1 MEPPIARKDRKE
13 ILIHGKTLID
23 DYHYMRNKDS
33 EEVLNYLKAENAY
46 SEEQLAHTKDLQ
58 DTLFQEMKSRI
69 NETDQSHPYRW
80 GDYYYYTRTEEGKN
94 YPIYCRR
101 KTLDADEEVFLDV
114 NELAE
119 GKDFC
124 RVGDIG
130 FDSGHNILMYSVD
143 FSGYETYDIVFKDLR
158 TGQILEEKISG
169 VGGDFVVVRDYLY
182 YNELDEIHRTYTVR
196 RHKLGDKD
204 SNDDELFRED
214 DNRFFIYQYPSRD
227 KKFLLVF
234 ANGPDTTTAYYIDL
248 ENGGPI
254 TPFQGRKEGEE
265 FIIDHHEGYFYFTTN
280 RDAKNYKLCK
290 TPVTDTSEEN
300 WSVLLDHDL
309 NRKVETPSCFK
320 DYMVVFVRKGGF
332 RSILYLNY
340 TDESFEEVNLPEKI
354 YGIFPSEANK
364 LYDTQTY
371 RFHYSSLITPMSE
384 MEVNFSTGAVKTLKT
399 DVVNNFNRDDYAS
412 ERLYAEAEDGTKI
425 PISMAYKKDVKF
437 DGTAPLLLY
446 GYGSYG
452 ASIDPYFDAKRL
464 SLLDRGIIYC
474 IAHIRGGGE
483 LGRLWYEN
491 GKLAKKMNTFKDFI
505 ASAEYLIENK
515 YTSKDR
521 IAIWGGSAGGLLI
534 GATINLRPDLFK
546 AAIAQVPF
554 VDVINTMMDDSI
566 PLTTFEYKEWGNP
579 NIETEFEWM
588 YEYSPYDNVSDKEYP
603 NLLITGGLNDPRVH
617 VWEPAKWAA
626 KLRDHWKGSN
636 KLLVKINMGAGHSG
650 ASGRYDYMKETAF
663 YYAFIIDNIMS

>member
-1 MEPPIARKDRKE
+1 M
-13 ILIHGKTLID
+13 
-23 DYHYMRNKDS
+23 
-33 EEVLNYLKAENAY
+33 NY
-46 SEEQLAHTKDLQ
+46 S
-58 DTLFQEMKSRI
+58 
-69 NETDQSHPYRW
+69 
-80 GDYYYYTRTEEGKN
+80 
-94 YPIYCRR
+94 
-101 KTLDADEEVFLDV
+101 DA
-114 NELAE
+114 
-119 GKDFC
+119 
-124 RVGDIG
+124 
-130 FDSGHNILMYSVD
+130 
-143 FSGYETYDIVFKDLR
+143 
-158 TGQILEEKISG
+158 
-169 VGGDFVVVRDYLY
+169 
-182 YNELDEIHRTYTVR
+182 
-196 RHKLGDKD
+196 
-204 SNDDELFRED
+204 
-214 DNRFFIYQYPSRD
+214 
-227 KKFLLVF
+227 
-234 ANGPDTTTAYYIDL
+234 
-248 ENGGPI
+248 
-254 TPFQGRKEGEE
+254 
-265 FIIDHHEGYFYFTTN
+265 
-280 RDAKNYKLCK
+280 
-290 TPVTDTSEEN
+290 
-300 WSVLLDHDL
+300 
-309 NRKVETPSCFK
+309 
-320 DYMVVFVRKGGF
+320 
-332 RSILYLNY
+332 
-340 TDESFEEVNLPEKI
+340 SFEEVDLPEKI
-354 YGIFPSEANK
+354 YGIFPSEANR
-364 LYDTQTY
+364 LYDAQTY

-384 MEVNFSTGAVKTLKT
+384 MEVNFSTGAVKTLKI
-399 DVVNNFNRDDYAS
+399 DVVHNFNRDDYAS

-425 PISMAYKKDVKF
+425 PISMAYKKEVKL
-437 DGTAPLLLY
+437 DGSAPLLLY

-579 NIETEFEWM
+579 NIKEEFEWM